1 MVPQSVQLST
11 YSENNIFKTCISTKM
26 DQQIMKIYHSKISV
40 CFSIQNNINNQ
51 TFFFV
56 WFTQTGKVLADAK
69 LNNSKYVHFFLIIST
84 LQQVN
89 SRIC

>member
-26 DQQIMKIYHSKISV
+26 DQQIMKIYHSKLSV

-51 TFFFV
+51 TFFLFGLLRLEKC
-56 WFTQTGKVLADAK
+56 WLT
-69 LNNSKYVHFFLIIST
+69 LN
-84 LQQVN
+84 
-89 SRIC
+89 